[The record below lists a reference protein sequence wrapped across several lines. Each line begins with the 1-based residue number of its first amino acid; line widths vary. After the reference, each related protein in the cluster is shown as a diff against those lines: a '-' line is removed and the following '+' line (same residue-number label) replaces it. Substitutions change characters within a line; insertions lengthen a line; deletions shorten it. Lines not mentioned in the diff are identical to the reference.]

1 MYSNYNN
8 NYATP
13 QNASVAIRLADLED
27 LQQGYPSQFIERD
40 PQPDIYHQPNR
51 VYGDIGLGQGNPE
64 RDIRAADT
72 TLDHLAYPTP
82 GTIMDRSDTMGV
94 MPSNQPFR
102 QAQIYVNEEASRG
115 VYQDTRM
122 DGKRGERS
130 ANAVGRGRG
139 RPRKGAEPLP
149 VVAKKGIISQF
160 VKGPVKKSTRKA
172 PAKKKDDDDDSK
184 VPSKMSILNKVL

>member
-40 PQPDIYHQPNR
+40 PQPDIYHQPSR

-82 GTIMDRSDTMGV
+82 GHIIDRSDTMGI
-94 MPSNQPFR
+94 MPSSQPFR
-102 QAQIYVNEEASRG
+102 QATVYVNEEATRG
-115 VYQDTRM
+115 AYQDTRM

-139 RPRKGAEPLP
+139 RPRKGSEPQP
-149 VVAKKGIISQF
+149 IVAKKGIIRQF
-160 VKGPVKKSTRKA
+160 VKGPVKKSTR
-172 PAKKKDDDDDSK
+172 AKKKDDDDDSK

>member
-40 PQPDIYHQPNR
+40 PQPDIYHQPSR

-82 GTIMDRSDTMGV
+82 GNIMDRSDTMGI
-94 MPSNQPFR
+94 MPSSQPFR
-102 QAQIYVNEEASRG
+102 QAAEYVNEEATRG
-115 VYQDTRM
+115 AYQDTRM
-122 DGKRGERS
+122 DGKRGERPAS
-130 ANAVGRGRG
+130 AVGRGRG
-139 RPRKGAEPLP
+139 RPRKGAEPQP

-160 VKGPVKKSTRKA
+160 VKGPVRKSTR
-172 PAKKKDDDDDSK
+172 AKKKDDDDDSK